1 MRTFDQVTHLTGK
14 THFIS
19 CELDEGLVIWTIENS
34 THLLIQSLKKS
45 TSKNLTLYQVEEG
58 NFKLTI
64 IVGDIRKTLAP
75 FRESIL
81 CGKFNA
87 IYQDAFS
94 PKKNPTLWTTQWF
107 EELRLHSADDCI
119 LSTYSA
125 AMPVR
130 KGLLNAGWRVFK
142 RDGYGEKR
150 STTLAKLNQEMN
162 SEFLTNIRNSPERS
176 LDDKLLEK

>member
-19 CELDEGLVIWTIENS
+19 CELDEGLVVWTIEKS
-34 THLLIQSLKKS
+34 THLLLQSLKKT
-45 TSKNLTLYQVEEG
+45 TSENLTLYRAEVG

-64 IVGDIRKTLAP
+64 IIGDIRKTLP
-75 FRESIL
+75 SFRESNL
-81 CGKFNA
+81 FGKFNA

-107 EELRLHSADDCI
+107 EDLKLHSEDDCI

-130 KGLLNAGWRVFK
+130 KGLLSAGWRVFK

-150 STTLAKLNQEMN
+150 STTLARLNCEMN
-162 SEFLTNIRNSPERS
+162 SEFLTNIRNSPEKS